1 MPKRGATGEPGGA
14 TKFEQAGIDAIAF
27 PRNGDGLVYVF
38 ATHTAPNTAVASV
51 VTPTSTLGSIG
62 GKRRPGVRWAS
73 PRRRSLTYWMD
84 CTLKR
89 TRSGSLGFKH
99 CQSFEEL
106 SDAVEMSDATVG
118 DLHLI

>member
-51 VTPTSTLGSIG
+51 VTPNSTPVSARKNKKAKGAVSHATAVCRLWSVLAVLRWVTPAGLRDGS
-62 GKRRPGVRWAS
+62 V
-73 PRRRSLTYWMD
+73 D
-84 CTLKR
+84 V
-89 TRSGSLGFKH
+89 
-99 CQSFEEL
+99 EL
-106 SDAVEMSDATVG
+106 N
-118 DLHLI
+118 